1 MDRALELDREWMMAR
16 CDVECGCSSINN
28 DERKRTTRRG
38 GRAAAAV
45 AALSH
50 SRQDAV
56 SVSSHWNAGTMAGLW
71 TTRNGCVQRPNA
83 AMCTFR
89 RSDPTVPWAV

>member
-1 MDRALELDREWMMAR
+1 MDRALEREWMMAQ
-16 CDVECGCSSINN
+16 CDVEFGCSSINN

-38 GRAAAAV
+38 GRAAAA
-45 AALSH
+45 AAATALSH
-50 SRQDAV
+50 SLTAV
-56 SVSSHWNAGTMAGLW
+56 RHLTGTLGQRLAS
-71 TTRNGCVQRPNA
+71 TTGNGCVQRPNA